1 MQKEINDAG
10 EARLEDIPTR
20 DRRWIGKEMR
30 RLEDPELVTGRTE
43 FIDNLSLAG
52 MLHGAILHSTH
63 AHARIRRIDTRRAEQ
78 LAGVSAVITGD
89 DVRRWS
95 HVSSGYPEG
104 TGLYCLAT
112 DKVHY
117 VGEPVAAVAASSRYI
132 AEDALEL
139 IEVEY
144 EPLEAVVDTLA
155 AMRPDSPRVNE
166 TLPSNTVFQRKFT
179 WGEVDQA
186 FAGADH
192 VFRESFRWNR
202 VGANPLETFGCIC
215 QWDCLG
221 NAVTVRGSV
230 QSPRLTALAVA
241 GVLGL
246 PSNKVRLI
254 SHPRGGSFGGKG
266 NPRAINIICLL
277 SRKAGGAPVKW
288 IEDRIEYLTSGGGQ
302 SWDRF
307 YEAELAVMNDGRFT
321 GLRIRLIDDIG
332 ASGENYGAIGA
343 GKPLAAFTGCYTIP
357 VASYDVTIV
366 LSNKLSTS
374 AYRGM
379 GPPPHFF
386 VLEQMVDIAARQLA
400 MDPAEIRRRNY
411 IRPQQFPYTIPSG
424 NEYDSGEYEK
434 TLDAVLRRADYPA
447 LRRQQAAARQQGR
460 HIGIGIAN
468 TVEPG
473 VFDWNAYA
481 IVGMP
486 GIGVAE
492 GITIAI
498 DVFGKITARVG
509 FTSEGQGQY
518 TLVAQLLADY
528 FATDPEEITVIALD
542 TLSAPPAF
550 GPGGSRLGVAI
561 TGATMSAA
569 DKLRQKLIAIAARL
583 LQSSPE
589 MVELLDGR
597 LQLVGM
603 PDASMSLAEVA
614 GVALSRSDLLPPGME
629 LGMEATSVWT
639 AKGREPIDEQGRARS
654 YLTAANACHLVMI
667 ELDIATAKVEIL
679 KYVVA
684 DDCGTRLNPATL
696 EGLLQGGIAQGV
708 AAALLEE
715 YPYNETGQPLA
726 STFMDYLLPTIHE
739 VPMSEKIAL
748 ETPSPV
754 SPLGAKGCGEGAI
767 HITPATIMCAINDAL
782 HPLGLRAREVPASPN
797 RLWKLLQGNAR
808 A

>member
-202 VGANPLETFGCIC
+202 VGANPLATFGCIC

-302 SWDRF
+302 SWDRH
-307 YEAELAVMNDGRFT
+307 YDLELAVMNDGRFS

-411 IRPQQFPYTIPSG
+411 IRPEQFPYTIPSG

-434 TLDAVLRRADYPA
+434 P
-447 LRRQQAAARQQGR
+447 
-460 HIGIGIAN
+460 
-468 TVEPG
+468 
-473 VFDWNAYA
+473 
-481 IVGMP
+481 
-486 GIGVAE
+486 
-492 GITIAI
+492 
-498 DVFGKITARVG
+498 
-509 FTSEGQGQY
+509 
-518 TLVAQLLADY
+518 
-528 FATDPEEITVIALD
+528 
-542 TLSAPPAF
+542 
-550 GPGGSRLGVAI
+550 
-561 TGATMSAA
+561 
-569 DKLRQKLIAIAARL
+569 
-583 LQSSPE
+583 
-589 MVELLDGR
+589 
-597 LQLVGM
+597 
-603 PDASMSLAEVA
+603 
-614 GVALSRSDLLPPGME
+614 
-629 LGMEATSVWT
+629 WT
-639 AKGREPIDEQGRARS
+639 
-654 YLTAANACHLVMI
+654 
-667 ELDIATAKVEIL
+667 
-679 KYVVA
+679 
-684 DDCGTRLNPATL
+684 
-696 EGLLQGGIAQGV
+696 
-708 AAALLEE
+708 
-715 YPYNETGQPLA
+715 PY
-726 STFMDYLLPTIHE
+726 
-739 VPMSEKIAL
+739 
-748 ETPSPV
+748 
-754 SPLGAKGCGEGAI
+754 
-767 HITPATIMCAINDAL
+767 
-782 HPLGLRAREVPASPN
+782 
-797 RLWKLLQGNAR
+797 
-808 A
+808 